1 MHVGSI
7 LSDVGHLTLLPGIAR
22 GTAGGRGCHARL
34 ALMLIL
40 TAAADPVRGTTCD
53 KRVVWS
59 VIARGKVGGR
69 SIEGIL

>member
-1 MHVGSI
+1 
-7 LSDVGHLTLLPGIAR
+7 
-22 GTAGGRGCHARL
+22 
-34 ALMLIL
+34 MLIL